1 MLLALSCHS
10 FRCAWR
16 SAQPRTRTV
25 TAPGEAMASLAAL
38 SHPQEP
44 TFNHHIT
51 HLPPRSG
58 IDDPAVGAL
67 QDSELHDSP
76 GGMLHPYSIPS
87 HPTAGSI
94 LPLPAG
100 NGRRKIS
107 PFLFTYKPPRTFQ
120 GHVPLSWRYRSLPSI
135 RFSAGSSAG
144 FQWGTAA
151 QLSAQ
156 LHQRHGSS
164 FSHIQD
170 KHQLLHSWLRSSKQ
184 AKLA

>member
-1 MLLALSCHS
+1 MLLVLSCHS

-16 SAQPRTRTV
+16 SAQPRTGTT
-25 TAPGEAMASLAAL
+25 TAPGGEATASLAAL
-38 SHPQEP
+38 SHPQEQHSTTTSP
-44 TFNHHIT
+44 TCLHAQALMTPQWEHFRT
-51 HLPPRSG
+51 ASSTKPQ
-58 IDDPAVGAL
+58 VGC
-67 QDSELHDSP
+67 SN
-76 GGMLHPYSIPS
+76 PS

-107 PFLFTYKPPRTFQ
+107 PFHFTYKPPRTFQ

-170 KHQLLHSWLRSSKQ
+170 KHQLLHNWLRSSKQ